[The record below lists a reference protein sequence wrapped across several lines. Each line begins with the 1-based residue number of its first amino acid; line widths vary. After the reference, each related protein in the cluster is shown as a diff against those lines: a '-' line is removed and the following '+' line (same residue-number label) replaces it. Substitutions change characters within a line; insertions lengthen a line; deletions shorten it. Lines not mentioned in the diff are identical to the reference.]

1 MIKKTFSKL
10 KNVLPISVGFFFI
23 YYSYINTS
31 LDEREYIINSIIK
44 ADYKYVFISLFFGLL
59 SHLSRAYRWRYM
71 LSPIGYNIKF
81 HNSIMS
87 VMAGYITNL
96 GIPRSGELIRATIL
110 YTYEKVD
117 FNKGLGTIITERI
130 IDVIVLLICVFIGIS
145 FYPNLWSENYVFN
158 LKKIMLYF
166 LLIISVI
173 LLVYLIIKKTNI
185 THKIIS
191 FLLGLKK
198 GIMSLFIM
206 PKKEKF
212 LLHTFFIWLMYF
224 LMIYIVK
231 FSLPETHSLGFKPIF
246 IAFVS
251 GVIAFSTTNGGIGIY
266 PLVIASVL
274 NQYNVNYESAL
285 AFGWIVWTTQ
295 TALIILFG
303 SLSFVLLP
311 IINKNKLFNLLNK
324 KT

>member
-10 KNVLPISVGFFFI
+10 KNVLPISVGFLFI
-23 YYSYINTS
+23 YYSYINTT

-81 HNSIMS
+81 QNSFMS
-87 VMAGYITNL
+87 IMAGYITNL

-130 IDVIVLLICVFIGIS
+130 IDVIVLLICILIGIS
-145 FYPNLWSENYVFN
+145 FYPNLWFENYVFD

-166 LLIISVI
+166 ILIISVI
-173 LLVYLIIKKTNI
+173 LLVYLVIKKMNI

-191 FLLGLKK
+191 FLSGLKK

-231 FSLPETHSLGFKPIF
+231 FSLPETHSLDFKPIF

-295 TALIILFG
+295 TVLFIFIG

-311 IINKNKLFNLLNK
+311 IINKNKLFNAKNSN
-324 KT
+324 